1 MIMCF
6 WGKDEKIRSLI
17 KLLEIVKIARETRDV
32 KSLRGVW
39 DQVSNI
45 WFRYISEQEV
55 SQSKITGLILALYI
69 LF

>member
-17 KLLEIVKIARETRDV
+17 KLLEIAKMARETRDV

-39 DQVSNI
+39 DRVSDI
-45 WFRYISEQEV
+45 WFRYIGEQEV
-55 SQSKITGLILALYI
+55 SQSKITGSILASHI